1 MIPGSSRSLFHTN
14 PHRGIQPPA
23 KERTLTIVM
32 SGPRRTIQEHLPR
45 RSEPPRAAVRDPV
58 QTYLEELGRFP
69 LLSLDEER
77 ALAKEL
83 DATRRRLG
91 REILT
96 TDFMLR
102 GAAALLGR
110 VCEGRL
116 RLDRTLHVAVDNVE
130 AKPVALKRLA
140 TAAAAAKRVLSRNR
154 ADFEVACGWRAD
166 RVERRSARRRLA
178 HRRSKASRRLARV
191 GLRTRLL
198 SPWFRKLAE
207 ISTRMTSLTDQW
219 ARATPIQRCALGAE
233 RDELRRLMRLTAE
246 SPRTLARFIERLVRL
261 QRRYDDAKHRLAVGN
276 LRLVVSIAKR
286 YSQRGSALLDLIQE
300 GNAGL
305 LRATEKFEPLGYR
318 FSTYAT
324 WWIKQAI
331 RKALA
336 RQGHL
341 VQLPD
346 AKRKSA
352 KALHRLADRLA
363 HERGCAPSVDELAS
377 ATGLRESEVRMLLR
391 SDREPTSLD
400 VEAAGNGANLGDC
413 IRDHR
418 DEDLLRTINR
428 NALRTILVGLVDG
441 LTARER
447 EVLQLRYGLVDGEF
461 RTLDDVGQRLS
472 LSGERIRQI
481 DRQAVKKL
489 SRSKHRRSLLDF
501 LDREPDGTE

>member
-1 MIPGSSRSLFHTN
+1 
-14 PHRGIQPPA
+14 
-23 KERTLTIVM
+23 LTIVM

-45 RSEPPRAAVRDPV
+45 RPAPPRAPVRDPV

-130 AKPVALKRLA
+130 AKPVALKRLS

-154 ADFEVACGWRAD
+154 ADFEVACGRRGHRRA
-166 RVERRSARRRLA
+166 RRSAP
-178 HRRSKASRRLARV
+178 
-191 GLRTRLL
+191 RTRLL
-198 SPWFRKLAE
+198 SPWFRKLTE
-207 ISTRMTSLTDQW
+207 ISTRMTSLADQW

-233 RDELRRLMRLTAE
+233 RNELRRLMRLTAE
-246 SPRTLARFIERLVRL
+246 SPRSLACFIERLVRL

-413 IRDHR
+413 IRDYR